1 MSNNAVFKL
10 PMITPE
16 VSRPPA
22 ELGLWFTT
30 EGKLELIKT
39 TFKSPHLPRDILAV
53 RSKTSGAYSTTA
65 TFQWTSAV
73 QALSVLLLKAV
84 HRAKVG
90 ERTHEPLLE
99 GGKGSMAAS
108 LDASLYK
115 QTAWLSDVFG
125 ANANGDALSKRILTR
140 TNPGRRRF
148 GPVMVALNENIL
160 PAASIKIYL
169 DNRPIHHA
177 DAVLECLRKIEGQW
191 QETDAS
197 SVELATFAAPNPYSN
212 LWSK

>member
-1 MSNNAVFKL
+1 MNNLAFKI
-10 PMITPE
+10 PVAE
-16 VSRPPA
+16 VESLRMPT

-39 TFKSPHLPRDILAV
+39 TFKCQQLPKEILAV
-53 RSKTSGAYSTTA
+53 RGKTAGAYSTGA

-73 QALSVLLLKAV
+73 QSLSVLLLKAV
-84 HRAKVG
+84 YRSKIG

-125 ANANGDALSKRILTR
+125 ANSNGEALSKRILLR

-148 GPVMVALNENIL
+148 GPVMVSLNEHIL
-160 PAASIKIYL
+160 PASSIQIYL
-169 DNRPIHHA
+169 DNRLVSSSEAI
-177 DAVLECLRKIEGQW
+177 LECSNRIETQW
-191 QETDAS
+191 QETNAS
-197 SVELATFAAPNPYSN
+197 TLELATFNAPVLYNH
-212 LWSK
+212 LWRK